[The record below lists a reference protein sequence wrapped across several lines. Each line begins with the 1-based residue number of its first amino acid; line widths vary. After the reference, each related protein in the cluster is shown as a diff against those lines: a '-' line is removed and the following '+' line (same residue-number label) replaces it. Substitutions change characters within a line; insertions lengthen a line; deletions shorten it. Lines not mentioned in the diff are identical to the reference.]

1 MRTWLSALVG
11 LTLLGATVSCAPRNT
26 KTHFERWAEETEK
39 RKIEEAK
46 AEEAEKEATA
56 EGKTGPKTVGPGAAP
71 PPPPPAAPPP
81 DYSSLPPG
89 ETPGITRTSTSRVI
103 RPEPEEEDVIY

>member
-26 KTHFERWAEETEK
+26 KTHFQRWAEDAER
-39 RKIEEAK
+39 RKMEEAK
-46 AEEAEKEATA
+46 AEEAKKKATA
-56 EGKTGPKTVGPGAAP
+56 TSKEKQTSVGTTAP

-81 DYSSLPPG
+81 DYSSLSND
-89 ETPGITRTSTSRVI
+89 TPDITRTSTSRVI